1 MALATSR
8 LAHYCGDTMP
18 ETFDPDSDVRLLVEH
33 IGMPLLLVS
42 GERVA
47 IANASAKALLGE
59 HIVGEDVRIAIR
71 HPLAVSLLA
80 GRQGGTV
87 SIEGLSSPS
96 SVWALSVQPLDKVW
110 RLVELRDLS
119 AQSDVSRAH
128 TDFVANASHE
138 LRTPLAAILGYVE
151 TLMEPQAGGDPA
163 TRARFLGIVEREAR
177 RMQQLVDD
185 LMSLSR
191 IEAVRHDRPDETVDL
206 VQIAQIAISDI
217 NGSHDATAAV
227 MAQESDAH
235 AQLPGDSGQLS
246 QLVRNLVEN
255 AIRHGGAS
263 DPVSVRVRQDGGN
276 VDLIVTDSGTG
287 IAPEHLPRLTERFYR
302 VDPSRSRDAGGTG
315 LGLAI
320 VKHIVARHRGQ
331 LDISSALGVG
341 TEVRIRFPSA

>member
-1 MALATSR
+1 
-8 LAHYCGDTMP
+8 MP
-18 ETFDPDSDVRLLVEH
+18 EKFEPNSDVRLLVEK
-33 IGMPLLLVS
+33 ISMPLLLVS

-96 SVWALSVQPLDKVW
+96 SVWALTVQVLDRDW

-191 IEAVRHDRPDETVDL
+191 IEAVRHDRPDEIVDL
-206 VQIAQIAISDI
+206 AQIAQIAVADI
-217 NGSHDATAAV
+217 NASQDATVAV
-227 MAQESDAH
+227 MASESAAH
-235 AQLPGDSGQLS
+235 ARLPGDAGQLS
-246 QLVRNLVEN
+246 QLVRNLLEN
-255 AIRHGGAS
+255 AVRHGGAN
-263 DPVSVRVRQDGGN
+263 DPVSVLVKQDGSK
-276 VDLIVTDSGTG
+276 VDLIVRDTGSG

-302 VDPSRSRDAGGTG
+302 VDPGRSRDAGGTG

-320 VKHIVARHRGQ
+320 VKHIVARHMGQ
-331 LDISSALGVG
+331 LDINSALGAG

>member
-1 MALATSR
+1 
-8 LAHYCGDTMP
+8 MP
-18 ETFDPDSDVRLLVEH
+18 ENFEPNSDVRLLVEK
-33 IGMPLLLVS
+33 ISMPLLLVS

-47 IANASAKALLGE
+47 IANASAKALLGA

-80 GRQGGTV
+80 GRQGGAV

-96 SVWALSVQPLDKVW
+96 SVWALTVQVLDRDW

-191 IEAVRHDRPDETVDL
+191 IEAVRHDRPDEIVDL
-206 VQIAQIAISDI
+206 AQIAQIAVADI
-217 NGSHDATAAV
+217 NASQDATVAV
-227 MAQESDAH
+227 MASESA
-235 AQLPGDSGQLS
+235 ANARLPGDAGQLS
-246 QLVRNLVEN
+246 QLVRNLLEN
-255 AIRHGGAS
+255 AVRHGGAN
-263 DPVSVRVRQDGGN
+263 DPVSVLVKQDGSK
-276 VDLIVTDSGTG
+276 VDLIVRDTGSG

-320 VKHIVARHRGQ
+320 VKHIVARHMGQ
-331 LDISSALGVG
+331 LDINSALGAG

>member
-1 MALATSR
+1 MNGKFELNA
-8 LAHYCGDTMP
+8 
-18 ETFDPDSDVRLLVEH
+18 DVKLLVER
-33 IGMPLLLVS
+33 IGMPLILVS

-47 IANASAKALLGE
+47 MANAAAKALLGE

-80 GRQGGTV
+80 ERLGGTV

-96 SVWALSVQPLDKVW
+96 SVWALSVQPLDRDW

-151 TLMEPQAGGDPA
+151 TLMEPQAGADPA
-163 TRARFLGIVEREAR
+163 TRSRFLGIVEREAR
-177 RMQQLVDD
+177 RIQQLVDD

-191 IEAVRHDRPDETVDL
+191 IEAVRHDRPDDSVDL
-206 VQIAQIAISDI
+206 AQIARSAVADI
-217 NGSHDATAAV
+217 NASHDTVAAV
-227 MAQESDAH
+227 MTSDSVVH
-235 AQLPGDSGQLS
+235 THLPGDAGQLS

-255 AIRHGGAS
+255 GIRHGGAS
-263 DPVSVRVRQDGGN
+263 EPVSVCVLQDAGN
-276 VDLIVTDSGTG
+276 VELVVSDKGAG
-287 IAPEHLPRLTERFYR
+287 IALEHLPRLTERFYR
-302 VDPSRSRDAGGTG
+302 VDASRSRDAGGTG

-331 LDISSALGVG
+331 LDISSELGAG
-341 TEVRIRFPSA
+341 TRVRIRFPSA

>member
-1 MALATSR
+1 
-8 LAHYCGDTMP
+8 MP
-18 ETFDPDSDVRLLVEH
+18 EKFEPNSDVRLLVEK

-87 SIEGLSSPS
+87 SIVGLSSPS
-96 SVWALSVQPLDKVW
+96 SVWALTVQVLDRDW

-191 IEAVRHDRPDETVDL
+191 IEAVRHDRPDEIVDL
-206 VQIAQIAISDI
+206 AQIAQIAVADI
-217 NGSHDATAAV
+217 NASQDATVAV
-227 MAQESDAH
+227 MASESA
-235 AQLPGDSGQLS
+235 AYARLPGDAGQLS
-246 QLVRNLVEN
+246 QLVRNLLEN
-255 AIRHGGAS
+255 AVRHGGAN
-263 DPVSVRVRQDGGN
+263 DPVSVLVKQDGSK
-276 VDLIVTDSGTG
+276 VDLIVRDTGSG

-302 VDPSRSRDAGGTG
+302 VDPGRSRDAGGTG

-320 VKHIVARHRGQ
+320 VKHIVARHMGQ
-331 LDISSALGVG
+331 LDINSALGAG